1 MGQNMIWFAL
11 ERYQFYIF
19 EDSIEDPKPWK
30 AKMNSNTTGN
40 CKKDEPS
47 HQCKDG
53 LISPISVY
61 KEENQARIVW
71 IVSR

>member
-1 MGQNMIWFAL
+1 
-11 ERYQFYIF
+11 
-19 EDSIEDPKPWK
+19 
-30 AKMNSNTTGN
+30 MNSNTTGN
-40 CKKDEPS
+40 CKKDEPFT
-47 HQCKDG
+47 KDG